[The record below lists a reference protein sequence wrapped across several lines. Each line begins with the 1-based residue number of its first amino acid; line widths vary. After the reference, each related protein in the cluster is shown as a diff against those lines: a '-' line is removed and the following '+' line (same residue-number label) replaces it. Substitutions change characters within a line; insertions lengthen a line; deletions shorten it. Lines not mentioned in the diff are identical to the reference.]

1 MNTVTIR
8 IATQDNA
15 FNSAKID
22 ETYMFGRLFEAQSNE
37 DALAA
42 PFSETQISA
51 MSIDS
56 AVFLEAVKSPTR
68 ETLVGFFSDLT
79 GSDETRIQPRSEW
92 SDL

>member
-8 IATQDNA
+8 MATQDNA
-15 FNSAKID
+15 LNSAKTD
-22 ETYMFGRLFEAQSNE
+22 ERYMFERLFEAQINE
-37 DALAA
+37 DALAT

-68 ETLVGFFSDLT
+68 ETLVGFFLGLTRSD
-79 GSDETRIQPRSEW
+79 DTRTQPRSEW